1 MPPDGSAG
9 PAKSNCGNTLTDRRT
24 LTGDEWSGF
33 SGAVS
38 TTGQGEALY
47 RGLVAVRI
55 AEKLGHQQQEKNGDG
70 NDSTQRCV
78 LTIFVCRI
86 SSNSFRGN
94 YFFFWKV

>member
-70 NDSTQRCV
+70 NDSTQRCG
-78 LTIFVCRI
+78 LMRFCL
-86 SSNSFRGN
+86 F
-94 YFFFWKV
+94 KK

>member
-24 LTGDEWSGF
+24 LTRDEWSGF

-55 AEKLGHQQQEKNGDG
+55 AEKLGHQQQEENGDG
-70 NDSTQRCV
+70 KDRTQRCG
-78 LTIFVCRI
+78 LM
-86 SSNSFRGN
+86 SFCL
-94 YFFFWKV
+94 FKK